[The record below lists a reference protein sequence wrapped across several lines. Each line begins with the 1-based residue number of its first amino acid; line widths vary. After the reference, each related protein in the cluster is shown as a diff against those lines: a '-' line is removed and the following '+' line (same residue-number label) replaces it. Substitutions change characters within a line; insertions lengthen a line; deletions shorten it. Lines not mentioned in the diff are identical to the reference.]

1 MKLFFLTI
9 IVMLSPLICNAQDSK
24 PETLTNKMVV
34 DLVKAQFSADTIIKK
49 IQTSASV
56 KFDTSTDD
64 LIKLKN
70 SGVEEKI
77 IQAMM
82 DRAASTSP
90 IRSGNA
96 PEDRIDRY
104 VVSGAVPSVEA
115 SNSPEKEKANKFS
128 LKKKYF
134 TFNLTGCK
142 GVGDTIK
149 CELRVTNNDK
159 DTERELAYPYGSAP
173 TMIDEKGN
181 RINSATKSIAGHT
194 GGREMLTEGVP
205 VSVSVTFQGLKN
217 PTTTIKLLTLPFSTT
232 PVPSGP
238 VKGVMRSDTFL
249 VEFRDVPVA
258 Q

>member
-1 MKLFFLTI
+1 MKLFCLTI
-9 IVMLSPLICNAQDSK
+9 IVIASLVVCNAQDSK
-24 PETLTNKMVV
+24 SEALTNKMVV
-34 DLVKAQFSADTIIKK
+34 DLVQAKFSADIIIKK
-49 IQTSASV
+49 IQTAPSV
-56 KFDTSTDD
+56 NFDTGTDA

-77 IQAMM
+77 VSAML
-82 DRAASTSP
+82 DRAALSSPVRSSDSPRVEIDRNAVNVASTSAN
-90 IRSGNA
+90 G
-96 PEDRIDRY
+96 
-104 VVSGAVPSVEA
+104 
-115 SNSPEKEKANKFS
+115 SNSQEKEKLNKFT
-128 LKKKYF
+128 LKKKFF
-134 TFNLTGCK
+134 TFDLTGCK

-159 DTERELAYPYGSAP
+159 DMERELVYPYGSTP

-181 RINSATKSIAGHT
+181 RINSATKTIAGHT

-217 PTTTIKLLTLPFSTT
+217 PSTIIKLLTLPFSTT

-238 VKGVMRSDTFL
+238 VRGVMRSDTFL
-249 VEFRDVPVA
+249 VEFRDIPVT